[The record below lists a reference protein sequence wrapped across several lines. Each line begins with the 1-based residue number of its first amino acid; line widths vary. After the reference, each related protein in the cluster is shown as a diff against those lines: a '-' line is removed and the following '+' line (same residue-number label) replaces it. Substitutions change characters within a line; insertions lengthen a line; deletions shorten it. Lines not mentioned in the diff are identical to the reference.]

1 MRIVYVILVSVHRI
15 MYVIVVKMSSKI
27 AITLLLLGVVF
38 TTSGCSIIMKY
49 ILLGSVK

>member
-1 MRIVYVILVSVHRI
+1 MIHVNALKKNL
-15 MYVIVVKMSSKI
+15 VIVVKMSSKI

-49 ILLGSVK
+49 LLLGSVK

>member
-1 MRIVYVILVSVHRI
+1 VIHVNVLKKNL
-15 MYVIVVKMSSKI
+15 VIVVKMSSKI

>member
-1 MRIVYVILVSVHRI
+1 M
-15 MYVIVVKMSSKI
+15 IVVKMSSKI